1 MPSRLKDIRVAVEAI
16 VTTEIAGVTI
26 SNEPAAF
33 DTLPTEDFPHAR
45 VLFAELDPER
55 LDFKQE
61 RRTVNGQV
69 AIAIL
74 REGSQTVEAAR
85 EVVDQHIEDIRDAIF
100 ADAQLGATVDD
111 ISCESGL
118 VFSSSE
124 EPIVY
129 GTLDITTVET
139 F

>member
-1 MPSRLKDIRVAVEAI
+1 MPSRLKDIRVAVEAH
-16 VTTEIAGVTI
+16 VTTAITGVTI
-26 SNEPAAF
+26 SNEPASF
-33 DTLPTEDFPHAR
+33 DTFPTEDFPHAR

-74 REGSQTVEAAR
+74 RGGSQTMETAR
-85 EVVDQHIEDIRDAIF
+85 EVVDQHLEDIRDLIF
-100 ADAQLGATVDD
+100 GDAELGATVDD
-111 ISCESGL
+111 ISCENSA

-129 GTLDITTVET
+129 GTLEITTVET